1 MLKLWALSLRVI
13 WRYPEVL
20 FYHLV
25 LTWTGIVAFLA
36 GLVVFLALLK
46 SGWSPWVFFPIWF
59 AFMAGVLAVA
69 TGLSTLNILT
79 TGLVIRSVRDGHR
92 LTPDRVIEFVRKHS
106 TAILAIS
113 RSSYLSVGIPV
124 RVRADLLTCAL
135 VLSGTSDLGA
145 LGKIVE
151 NEFSK
156 SEWLVTSRRGRA
168 GMIVSLL
175 WLPVF
180 LTAILVL
187 PRLSID
193 PEWRRALFL
202 AAALSLIPITWLF
215 RMFHGL
221 SIPPEVL
228 EKSSHTIESGF

>member
-1 MLKLWALSLRVI
+1 MFKLWALSLRVL

-20 FYHLV
+20 FYHLM
-25 LTWTGIVAFLA
+25 LTWIGVVAFLA

-46 SGWSPWVFFPIWF
+46 SGWSPWVFLPVWF

-69 TGLSTLNILT
+69 TGLSTLNILI
-79 TGLVIRSVRDGHR
+79 TGLVIRSVREGKR
-92 LTPDRVIEFVRKHS
+92 ATPDRVIDFLKLHRTTILSIVRS
-106 TAILAIS
+106 A
-113 RSSYLSVGIPV
+113 YLSIRIPV

-135 VLSGTSDLGA
+135 VLSGSSEIA
-145 LGKIVE
+145 LLAKRVE
-151 NEFSK
+151 TDFSK
-156 SEWLVTSRRGRA
+156 AEWIVTSRRGRA
-168 GMIVSLL
+168 GMVVSLL

-180 LTAILVL
+180 ITAILVL

-202 AAALSLIPITWLF
+202 AAGLSLIPITWLF

-221 SIPPEVL
+221 SIPAEV
-228 EKSSHTIESGF
+228 IEN

>member
-1 MLKLWALSLRVI
+1 MWALSFRVI

-20 FYHLV
+20 FYHLL
-25 LTWTGIVAFLA
+25 LTGVGVVAFLA
-36 GLVVFLALLK
+36 GLLVFLALLK
-46 SGWSPWVFFPIWF
+46 SGWSPWVFLPIWF
-59 AFMAGVLAVA
+59 GFMAGVLAVA
-69 TGLSTLNILT
+69 TGLSTLNILI
-79 TGLVIRSVRDGHR
+79 TGLVIRSVKEGQRA
-92 LTPDRVIEFVRKHS
+92 TPDRVIEFLNRHRFTITSIVRS
-106 TAILAIS
+106 A
-113 RSSYLSVGIPV
+113 YLSIRIPV
-124 RVRADLLTCAL
+124 RVRADLITCAL
-135 VLSGTSDLGA
+135 VASDSSDMSA

-151 NEFSK
+151 KEYAK
-156 SEWLVTSRRGRA
+156 AEWLVTSRRGRA

-202 AAALSLIPITWLF
+202 ASGLSLIPITWLF

-228 EKSSHTIESGF
+228 EKSPHSSGI

>member
-36 GLVVFLALLK
+36 GLVVFLAFLR
-46 SGWSPWVFFPIWF
+46 SGLSPWVFLPLWF
-59 AFMAGVLAVA
+59 VFMAGVLAVA
-69 TGLSTLNILT
+69 TGLSTLNILI

-92 LTPDRVIEFVRKHS
+92 LTPDRAIEFVRQHRA
-106 TAILAIS
+106 TVLAIA
-113 RSSYLSVGIPV
+113 RSAYLSIRIPV

-135 VLSGTSDLGA
+135 VISGSSDLGA
-145 LGKIVE
+145 LGKMVE
-151 NEFSK
+151 HEFSK
-156 SEWLVTSRRGRA
+156 AEWLVTSRRGRA

-187 PRLSID
+187 PRLALD

-202 AAALSLIPITWLF
+202 AAGLSLIPITWLF

-221 SIPPEVL
+221 SIPSEVF
-228 EKSSHTIESGF
+228 EK

>member
-36 GLVVFLALLK
+36 GLAVFLAFLR
-46 SGWSPWVFFPIWF
+46 SGFSPWAFLPLWF
-59 AFMAGVLAVA
+59 VFMAGVLAVA
-69 TGLSTLNILT
+69 TGLSTLNILI

-92 LTPDRVIEFVRKHS
+92 LTPDRAIEFVRQHRA
-106 TAILAIS
+106 TILAIA
-113 RSSYLSVGIPV
+113 RSAYLSIRIPV

-135 VLSGTSDLGA
+135 VITGSSDLGA
-145 LGKIVE
+145 LGKMVE
-151 NEFSK
+151 RDFSK
-156 SEWLVTSRRGRA
+156 AEWLVTSRRGRA

-187 PRLSID
+187 PRLAID
-193 PEWRRALFL
+193 QEWRRALFL
-202 AAALSLIPITWLF
+202 ASGLSLIPITWLF

-221 SIPPEVL
+221 SIPPEVI
-228 EKSSHTIESGF
+228 EK

>member
-36 GLVVFLALLK
+36 GLAVFLAFLR
-46 SGWSPWVFFPIWF
+46 SGFSPWAFLPLWF
-59 AFMAGVLAVA
+59 VFMAGVLAVA
-69 TGLSTLNILT
+69 TGLSTLNILI

-92 LTPDRVIEFVRKHS
+92 LTPDRAIEFVRQHRA
-106 TAILAIS
+106 TILAIA
-113 RSSYLSVGIPV
+113 RSAYLSIRIPV

-135 VLSGTSDLGA
+135 VITGTSDLGA
-145 LGKIVE
+145 LGKMVE
-151 NEFSK
+151 RDFSK
-156 SEWLVTSRRGRA
+156 AEWLVTSRRGRA

-187 PRLSID
+187 PRLAID
-193 PEWRRALFL
+193 QEWRRALFL
-202 AAALSLIPITWLF
+202 ASGLSLIPITWLF

-221 SIPPEVL
+221 SIPPEVI
-228 EKSSHTIESGF
+228 EK